1 MDTLLQV
8 EGLWK
13 KYSRDLNASVRY
25 AARDLLR
32 NAVGARARDSELRDT
47 EFWALREVDFKLKR
61 GEVLAVLGHNG
72 AGKSTLLKCI
82 AGKLHA
88 DRGRVVRRGELGHLL
103 EMSAGF
109 APSMTGRDN
118 VSVRGRLMGKRGK
131 ELDRYIAQVQEFAE
145 IDEFFDAPVQF
156 YSSGMKS
163 RLGFAASSV
172 IEPDILII
180 DEVLAVG
187 DLGFRLRCYERINE
201 LARNAAVLFVSH
213 SIGQAARLC
222 NRGLYLEKGRMLFD
236 GGVQEAIFLY
246 QENLGARN
254 EKKLGHTLRPELIS
268 IALLV
273 DGQSWRKSQV
283 IDYGASLAL
292 EMDISRLPANAQIRV
307 VLRDAAQG
315 VLMDWNS
322 VRANLVWPDLPS
334 TLRAELGSSELCP
347 GAYSIFV
354 QVMSPDGVDH
364 LCLSEAIVFRVSG
377 DLYYANAVQRKADW
391 QFGKNTHKPNPDKQV
406 PVETIYT

>member
-1 MDTLLQV
+1 METLLQV

-25 AARDLLR
+25 AARELLR
-32 NAVGARARDSELRDT
+32 NAVGAQAGDVALRDT
-47 EFWALREVDFKLKR
+47 EFWALREVDFTLRR
-61 GEVLAVLGHNG
+61 GEVLAILGHNG

-82 AGKLHA
+82 AGKLRA
-88 DRGRVVRRGELGHLL
+88 DRGRIVRRGELGHLL

-109 APSMTGRDN
+109 VPSMTGRDN
-118 VSVRGRLMGKRGK
+118 VTVRGRLMGKRGK
-131 ELDRYIAQVQEFAE
+131 ELERYVAQVREFAE

-201 LARNAAVLFVSH
+201 LARKAAVLFVSH

-222 NRGLYLEKGRMLFD
+222 NRGLYLEKGRVLFD
-236 GGVQEAIFLY
+236 GGVQQAISLY
-246 QENLGARN
+246 QDHLGAYN
-254 EKKLGHTLRPELIS
+254 EKKRGHVFHPELVS
-268 IALLV
+268 FALTV
-273 DGQSWRKSQV
+273 DGQPWQPSQN
-283 IDYGASLAL
+283 IPYGMPMAL
-292 EMDISRLPANAQIRV
+292 DIDISRLPPNVQVRI
-307 VLRDAAQG
+307 VLRDASQG

-322 VRANLVWPDLPS
+322 ARVASLVWPESPA
-334 TLRAELGSSELCP
+334 TLRADLGRVELCP
-347 GAYSIFV
+347 GAYSVFV
-354 QVMSPDGVDH
+354 QVMSPDGVEH
-364 LCLSEAIVFRVSG
+364 LCLSESVAFRVSG
-377 DLYYANAVQRKADW
+377 DYFYAIPVQRMADW
-391 QFGKNTHKPNPDKQV
+391 QFFGVISDH
-406 PVETIYT
+406 ES